1 MISAKATRGQRNHNP
16 LNIRKGNDWQG
27 ESTTQSDDAFEVFI
41 NDLYGLRAGFKVLRR
56 YLTVAPKCTCISDI
70 ITRWAPPQDHNDT
83 EAYIATVCKRTGLRA
98 TERIVYQDKFRVCQI
113 VKAMC
118 FVESCYEPSDR
129 ILSDAYDI
137 AK

>member
-1 MISAKATRGQRNHNP
+1 MTKPTRGQRNHNP

-27 ESTTQSDDAFEVFI
+27 EAPTPSDPAFEVFI
-41 NDLYGLRAGFKVLRR
+41 NDLYGLRAGFKVLKR
-56 YLTVAPKCTCISDI
+56 YLTASPRCQNIRDI

-83 EAYIATVCKRTGLRA
+83 EAYIKTVSARSGVPSYERVVFADKLRL
-98 TERIVYQDKFRVCQI
+98 CQI

-129 ILSDAYDI
+129 ILSDAYDL